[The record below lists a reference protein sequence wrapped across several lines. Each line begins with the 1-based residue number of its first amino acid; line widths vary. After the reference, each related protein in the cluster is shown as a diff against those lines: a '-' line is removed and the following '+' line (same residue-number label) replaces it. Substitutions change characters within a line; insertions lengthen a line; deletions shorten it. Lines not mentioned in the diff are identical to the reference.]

1 MSTTPSAVTETAA
14 GIAVASGTLSRLL
27 GHAAGQGRSVTAW
40 RVLSGLDRD
49 GAQRVGDLAL
59 QQRVAQ
65 PTMTGLV
72 IRLEQDG
79 LVSRRPDPHD
89 GRASLVE
96 LTGQG
101 RNEVEAYRLR
111 AYTALAGGIQ
121 ALPEADQ
128 QILGTAAPLLQ
139 KLCDELAAQLDG

>member
-1 MSTTPSAVTETAA
+1 MSTTPSSATETASW
-14 GIAVASGTLSRLL
+14 IAVSSGTLSRLL

-72 IRLEQDG
+72 IRLEQDHM
-79 LVSRRPDPHD
+79 VSRRPDPND

-96 LTGQG
+96 LTAQG
-101 RNEVEAYRLR
+101 REEVEAYRLR

-121 ALPEADQ
+121 ALPDADQ
-128 QILGTAAPLLQ
+128 QVLATAAPLLA
-139 KLCDELAAQLDG
+139 KLCEELAAQLDR